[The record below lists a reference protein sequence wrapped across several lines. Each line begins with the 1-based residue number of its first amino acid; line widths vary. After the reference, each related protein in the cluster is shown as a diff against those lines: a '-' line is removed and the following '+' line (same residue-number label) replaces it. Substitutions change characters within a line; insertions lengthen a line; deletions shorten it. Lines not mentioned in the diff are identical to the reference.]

1 MADLAIFAALVVVVG
16 LVGAALGM
24 LAARR
29 IDAWGER
36 RAAAAD
42 EGPVGPSA
50 PAATGVETPEDGGET
65 RA

>member
-16 LVGAALGM
+16 LGGAALGM

-29 IDAWGER
+29 IDAWEQR

-42 EGPVGPSA
+42 EGQVGPSA
-50 PAATGVETPEDGGET
+50 PATVGVETPEDGGET